1 MLYCSQ
7 RVYIASD
14 RPWAKRKDGTMRRV
28 KCEDCGRVYDFDTDD
43 FCPRCGAFTFPKG
56 DRIGTDSSV
65 VRVEEIRESNRKD
78 SFLHAEYF
86 VEKRRRKAAGL
97 DRGADRSRDSQW
109 APAPGG
115 AKTAKVSDPLPTAAK
130 SASRARKAVSA
141 TEGQELRK
149 IIGWLVGIVILASF
163 FLEFLD
169 IMANSG
175 W

>member
-1 MLYCSQ
+1 
-7 RVYIASD
+7 
-14 RPWAKRKDGTMRRV
+14 MRRV

-65 VRVEEIRESNRKD
+65 VRVEEIRESNHKD

-115 AKTAKVSDPLPTAAK
+115 AKTAKVSGPLPTAAK
-130 SASRARKAVSA
+130 SASRARKAAFA
-141 TEGQELRK
+141 TEVQELRK

>member
-1 MLYCSQ
+1 
-7 RVYIASD
+7 
-14 RPWAKRKDGTMRRV
+14 MRRV
-28 KCEDCGRVYDFDTDD
+28 KCEDCGKVYDFDTDD

-65 VRVEEIRESNRKD
+65 VRVEEIRESNHKD

-97 DRGADRSRDSQW
+97 DWGADRSRDSQW

-115 AKTAKVSDPLPTAAK
+115 AKTAKVSGPLPTAAK

>member
-1 MLYCSQ
+1 
-7 RVYIASD
+7 
-14 RPWAKRKDGTMRRV
+14 MRRV

-56 DRIGTDSSV
+56 DRIGSDGSV
-65 VRVEEIRESNRKD
+65 VRAEDIRESNRKD
-78 SFLHAEYF
+78 SFLHAEYCS
-86 VEKRRRKAAGL
+86 ENRRRKAAGL
-97 DRGADRSRDSQW
+97 DRGADRSQGSQW

-115 AKTAKVSDPLPTAAK
+115 AKTAKVSGPLPTAAK

>member
-1 MLYCSQ
+1 
-7 RVYIASD
+7 
-14 RPWAKRKDGTMRRV
+14 MRRV
-28 KCEDCGRVYDFDTDD
+28 KCEDCGKVYDFDTDD

-65 VRVEEIRESNRKD
+65 VRVEEICESNHKD

-115 AKTAKVSDPLPTAAK
+115 AKTAKVSGPLPTAAK
-130 SASRARKAVSA
+130 SASRARKAAFA

>member
-1 MLYCSQ
+1 
-7 RVYIASD
+7 
-14 RPWAKRKDGTMRRV
+14 MRRV

-65 VRVEEIRESNRKD
+65 VRVEEIRESHHKA

-97 DRGADRSRDSQW
+97 DRGADRSRGSQW

-115 AKTAKVSDPLPTAAK
+115 AKTAKVSGPLPTAAK

>member
-1 MLYCSQ
+1 
-7 RVYIASD
+7 
-14 RPWAKRKDGTMRRV
+14 MRRV

-65 VRVEEIRESNRKD
+65 VRVEEIRESNHKD

-86 VEKRRRKAAGL
+86 IEKRRRKAAGL
-97 DRGADRSRDSQW
+97 DRGADRSRGSQW

-115 AKTAKVSDPLPTAAK
+115 AKTAKVSGPLANAAK
-130 SASRARKAVSA
+130 SASRARKAAFA
-141 TEGQELRK
+141 TGGQELRE

>member
-1 MLYCSQ
+1 
-7 RVYIASD
+7 
-14 RPWAKRKDGTMRRV
+14 MRRV

-65 VRVEEIRESNRKD
+65 VRVEEIRESNHKD

-115 AKTAKVSDPLPTAAK
+115 AKTAKVSGPLPTAAK
-130 SASRARKAVSA
+130 SASRARKAAFA

-175 W
+175 R

>member
-1 MLYCSQ
+1 
-7 RVYIASD
+7 
-14 RPWAKRKDGTMRRV
+14 MRRV

-65 VRVEEIRESNRKD
+65 VRVEEIRESNHKD

-130 SASRARKAVSA
+130 SASRARKAAFA

>member
-1 MLYCSQ
+1 
-7 RVYIASD
+7 
-14 RPWAKRKDGTMRRV
+14 MRRV

-65 VRVEEIRESNRKD
+65 VRVEEIRESNHKD

-115 AKTAKVSDPLPTAAK
+115 AKTAKVSGPLPTAAK
-130 SASRARKAVSA
+130 SASRARKAAFA

>member
-1 MLYCSQ
+1 
-7 RVYIASD
+7 
-14 RPWAKRKDGTMRRV
+14 MRRV

-65 VRVEEIRESNRKD
+65 VRVEEIRESNHKD

-130 SASRARKAVSA
+130 SASRVRKAVSA

>member
-1 MLYCSQ
+1 
-7 RVYIASD
+7 
-14 RPWAKRKDGTMRRV
+14 MRRV

>member
-1 MLYCSQ
+1 
-7 RVYIASD
+7 
-14 RPWAKRKDGTMRRV
+14 MRRV

-65 VRVEEIRESNRKD
+65 VRVEEIRESNHKD

>member
-1 MLYCSQ
+1 
-7 RVYIASD
+7 
-14 RPWAKRKDGTMRRV
+14 MRRV
-28 KCEDCGRVYDFDTDD
+28 KCEDCGRVYDVDTDD

-97 DRGADRSRDSQW
+97 DRGADRSRGSQW

-115 AKTAKVSDPLPTAAK
+115 AKTAKVSGPLPTAAK

>member
-1 MLYCSQ
+1 
-7 RVYIASD
+7 
-14 RPWAKRKDGTMRRV
+14 MRRV

-65 VRVEEIRESNRKD
+65 VRVEEIRESNHKD

-97 DRGADRSRDSQW
+97 DRGADHSRDSQW

>member
-1 MLYCSQ
+1 
-7 RVYIASD
+7 
-14 RPWAKRKDGTMRRV
+14 MRRV
-28 KCEDCGRVYDFDTDD
+28 KCEDCGKVYDFDTDD

-65 VRVEEIRESNRKD
+65 VRVEEIRESNHKD

-115 AKTAKVSDPLPTAAK
+115 AKTAKVSGPLPTAAK
-130 SASRARKAVSA
+130 SASRARKAAFA

>member
-1 MLYCSQ
+1 
-7 RVYIASD
+7 
-14 RPWAKRKDGTMRRV
+14 MRRV

-65 VRVEEIRESNRKD
+65 VRVEEIRESNHKD

-115 AKTAKVSDPLPTAAK
+115 AKTAKVSGPLPTAAK

>member
-1 MLYCSQ
+1 
-7 RVYIASD
+7 
-14 RPWAKRKDGTMRRV
+14 MRRV

-65 VRVEEIRESNRKD
+65 VRVEEIRESNHKD

-86 VEKRRRKAAGL
+86 VEKRRRRAAGL

-115 AKTAKVSDPLPTAAK
+115 AKTAKVSGPLPTAAK
-130 SASRARKAVSA
+130 SASRARKAAFA

>member
-1 MLYCSQ
+1 
-7 RVYIASD
+7 
-14 RPWAKRKDGTMRRV
+14 MRRV

-65 VRVEEIRESNRKD
+65 VRVEEIHESNRKD

-97 DRGADRSRDSQW
+97 DWGADRSRDSQW

>member
-1 MLYCSQ
+1 
-7 RVYIASD
+7 
-14 RPWAKRKDGTMRRV
+14 MRRV

-65 VRVEEIRESNRKD
+65 VRVEEIHESNRKD

-115 AKTAKVSDPLPTAAK
+115 AKTAKVSGPLPTAAK
-130 SASRARKAVSA
+130 SASRARKAAFA

>member
-1 MLYCSQ
+1 
-7 RVYIASD
+7 
-14 RPWAKRKDGTMRRV
+14 MRRV

-115 AKTAKVSDPLPTAAK
+115 AKTAKVSGPLPTAAK

>member
-1 MLYCSQ
+1 
-7 RVYIASD
+7 
-14 RPWAKRKDGTMRRV
+14 MRRV
-28 KCEDCGRVYDFDTDD
+28 KCEDCGKVYDFDTDD

-65 VRVEEIRESNRKD
+65 VRVEEIHESNRKD

-115 AKTAKVSDPLPTAAK
+115 AKTAKVSGPLPTAAK

>member
-1 MLYCSQ
+1 
-7 RVYIASD
+7 
-14 RPWAKRKDGTMRRV
+14 MRRV

-56 DRIGTDSSV
+56 DRIGSDGSV
-65 VRVEEIRESNRKD
+65 VRAEEIRESNHQD
-78 SFLHAEYF
+78 SLLHAEYF

-97 DRGADRSRDSQW
+97 DRGADRSRGSQW

-115 AKTAKVSDPLPTAAK
+115 AKTAKVSGPLPTAAK

>member
-1 MLYCSQ
+1 
-7 RVYIASD
+7 
-14 RPWAKRKDGTMRRV
+14 MRRV

-65 VRVEEIRESNRKD
+65 VRVEEIHESNRKD

-86 VEKRRRKAAGL
+86 FEKRRRKAAGL

-115 AKTAKVSDPLPTAAK
+115 AKTAKVSGPLPTAAK

>member
-1 MLYCSQ
+1 
-7 RVYIASD
+7 
-14 RPWAKRKDGTMRRV
+14 MRRV

-65 VRVEEIRESNRKD
+65 VRVEEIHESNRKD

>member
-1 MLYCSQ
+1 
-7 RVYIASD
+7 
-14 RPWAKRKDGTMRRV
+14 MRRV

-65 VRVEEIRESNRKD
+65 VRVEEIRESNHKD

-97 DRGADRSRDSQW
+97 DRGADRSRGSQW

-115 AKTAKVSDPLPTAAK
+115 AKTAKVSGPLQKGAERPALSPQFADLPASQIGLVCAEGLGFTLGIRGRTAM
-130 SASRARKAVSA
+130 
-141 TEGQELRK
+141 GGNL
-149 IIGWLVGIVILASF
+149 
-163 FLEFLD
+163 
-169 IMANSG
+169 
-175 W
+175 

>member
-1 MLYCSQ
+1 
-7 RVYIASD
+7 
-14 RPWAKRKDGTMRRV
+14 MRRV
-28 KCEDCGRVYDFDTDD
+28 KGEDCGRVYDFDTDD

-115 AKTAKVSDPLPTAAK
+115 AKTAQVSGPLPTAAK
-130 SASRARKAVSA
+130 AASRARKAVSA